1 MTLLGQN
8 VNSYWDRSAA
18 NGSKYET
25 ATGFSNLYKIRD
37 GHGARCLPRL
47 AARRAAPRR
56 AAQG

>member
-47 AARRAAPRR
+47 AARRAA
-56 AAQG
+56 QG